1 MSRGYNVL
9 GHEFTRVEMGYCP
22 NTNTKVKGGIEVFL
36 VIFAVIIFLLAF
48 AWSLG
53 GGSLVIEED

>member
-1 MSRGYNVL
+1 M
-9 GHEFTRVEMGYCP
+9 
-22 NTNTKVKGGIEVFL
+22 FL